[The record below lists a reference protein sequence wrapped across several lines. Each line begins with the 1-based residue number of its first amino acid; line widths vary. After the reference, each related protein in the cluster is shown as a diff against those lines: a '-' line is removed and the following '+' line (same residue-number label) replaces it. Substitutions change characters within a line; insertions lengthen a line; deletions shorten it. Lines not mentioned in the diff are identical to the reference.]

1 MVRFEIV
8 ELGPAGQKIVMT
20 GRLDAT
26 SVGTIET
33 GLTAAVAAGGKNVVI
48 DLTALEFISS
58 LGIRLLLSATR
69 PLGRRGLKL
78 AMFGAQP
85 MVADVLEAM
94 ALGEILPLVATEDE
108 ALARIAG

>member
-8 ELGPAGQKIVMT
+8 GLGPEAQKIVMV

-26 SVGTIET
+26 SVGSIET
-33 GLTAAVAAGGKNVVI
+33 SFTAAVAAGGKSVVL

-94 ALGEILPLVATEDE
+94 ALGDILPLVATEDE
-108 ALARIAG
+108 ALARITG